1 MEVSKLRAHVGK
13 GRKTICVQV
22 LVPHLEHVV
31 LDGAD
36 DDEDKETSKAEFT
49 HGPLGVPR
57 YLGWS

>member
-1 MEVSKLRAHVGK
+1 MKIVIKKHGFILDEIILHS
-13 GRKTICVQV
+13 I

-36 DDEDKETSKAEFT
+36 DDEDEKTSKAEFT
-49 HGPLGVPR
+49 HGPLSVPR